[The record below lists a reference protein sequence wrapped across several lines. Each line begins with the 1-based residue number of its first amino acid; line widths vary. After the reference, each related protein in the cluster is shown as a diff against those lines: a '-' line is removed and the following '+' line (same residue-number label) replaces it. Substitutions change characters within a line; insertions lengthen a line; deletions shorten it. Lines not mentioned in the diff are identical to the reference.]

1 MSNLLNIQNLRV
13 HFDTLDGPVEALHS
27 VSLSVKEGEIMGVV
41 GESGCGKSVTSLVT
55 IGLASCD
62 VDEGSITFEDKEL
75 IHEVP
80 EVTAKTLSVLRALSS
95 ISGLAIILSILLFF
109 SNPILGFYA
118 ILGSLLVLT
127 VCMFFISIIDTPS
140 RHHEQFLRSI
150 RGNKISMIFQEPMTA
165 LNPLYTVEKQVSEVL
180 KQHGKLDAAESSL
193 GLRVGQALA
202 YPATLLTNFVRSD
215 MRAGLQLLGAFMFI
229 FIVHQSGNSDTI
241 LDLLIYPVALL
252 GDVAVWL
259 IDVLDIIPDKLGLS
273 KNLSAAVSIGEFI
286 LVVILGSVFAV
297 DRTPEILRNGFSRTP
312 QIFVW
317 YVVIFILLW
326 IPFGVLMT
334 IIGSVA
340 ILAIPPIQISGFL
353 RLDPAHTGQVVSIL
367 EDVRIPNPEA
377 VVKMYPHELSGGMRQ
392 RVMIAMMMACEP
404 KLLIA
409 DEPTTALDVT
419 IQAQILGLMKDLRDR
434 EGTAIMMITHDL
446 GVIAETCDAVSV
458 MYAGSVVETGSLEQV
473 LGSPRMPYTIGLL
486 HSIPRIKEE
495 GEVRTDLPIIPG
507 QVPDPNTVFE
517 GCRFH
522 PRCPFADDLCR
533 STPPPMEEVSEGHFA
548 SCHHT
553 ELTDDLEVAQRA
565 FSASQFLQSEV
576 SVQ

>member
-62 VDEGSITFEDKEL
+62 VDEGSITFEGKEL

-80 EVTAKTLSVLRALSS
+80 EVTVKTLSVLESISS
-95 ISGLAIILSILLFF
+95 IAGLTLIVAMLWFFINPSAGCLALVINLLFLAVVM
-109 SNPILGFYA
+109 S
-118 ILGSLLVLT
+118 
-127 VCMFFISIIDTPS
+127 FIFVINTPS

-229 FIVHQSGNSDTI
+229 FLVHQSGNSDTI

-273 KNLSAAVSIGEFI
+273 DNLSAAVSIGEFI

-297 DRTPEILRNGFSRTP
+297 DSTPEILRNGFSRTP

-353 RLDPAHTGQVVSIL
+353 RLDPAHTRQVVSIL

-507 QVPDPNTVFE
+507 QVPDPNTVFD

-533 STPPPMEEVSEGHFA
+533 STPPPMEQVSEGHFA

-553 ELTDDLEVAQRA
+553 ELTDDLEAAQRA

-576 SVQ
+576 GVQ

>member
-62 VDEGSITFEDKEL
+62 VDEGSITFEGKEL

-80 EVTAKTLSVLRALSS
+80 EVTAKTLSVLERISS
-95 ISGLAIILSILLFF
+95 IAGLFLIVAMLWFFRDPSAGCFYGLLDLLFLAVVMSF
-109 SNPILGFYA
+109 TF
-118 ILGSLLVLT
+118 V
-127 VCMFFISIIDTPS
+127 IDTPS
-140 RHHEQFLRSI
+140 RHHEQFLRSV

-180 KQHGKLDAAESSL
+180 KRHGKLVAAESSI
-193 GLRVGQALA
+193 GLRIGQALA
-202 YPATLLTNFVRSD
+202 NPVTILVNYVRSD
-215 MRAGLQLLGAFMFI
+215 LRSGAQLLSAFLFI
-229 FIVHQSGNSDTI
+229 FLVHQSGNSDTI

-252 GDVAVWL
+252 GDLVVWL

-273 KNLSAAVSIGEFI
+273 KNMSAVVSIGEFFV
-286 LVVILGSVFAV
+286 VVILGSVFYDTIESP
-297 DRTPEILRNGFSRTP
+297 DRLSIGISRIP
-312 QIFVW
+312 QILVW

-340 ILAIPPIQISGFL
+340 LLAIPPLQISGYL
-353 RLDPAHTGQVVSIL
+353 TLAQAHSRQVVNIL
-367 EDVRIPNPEA
+367 KEVKIPNPEA
-377 VVKMYPHELSGGMRQ
+377 VIKMYPHELSGGMRQ

-419 IQAQILGLMKDLRDR
+419 IQAQILKLMKDLRDR
-434 EGTAIMMITHDL
+434 EKTSIMLITHDL
-446 GVIAETCDAVSV
+446 GVIAEMCDTVSV
-458 MYAGSVVETGSLEQV
+458 MYAGRVVEKAPVVELFSDPKHAYTRGLIACTPSL
-473 LGSPRMPYTIGLL
+473 S
-486 HSIPRIKEE
+486 SIPKS
-495 GEVRTDLPIIPG
+495 TLATIPG
-507 QVPDPNTVFE
+507 QVANPSEFVS
-517 GCRFH
+517 GCRFCQRMGRTGDTLLEI
-522 PRCPFADDLCR
+522 PDYIEISP
-533 STPPPMEEVSEGHFA
+533 GHWVEM
-548 SCHHT
+548 C
-553 ELTDDLEVAQRA
+553 EICTDHEQDKWE
-565 FSASQFLQSEV
+565 
-576 SVQ
+576 

>member
-1 MSNLLNIQNLRV
+1 VSNLLNIQNLRV

-62 VDEGSITFEDKEL
+62 VDDGSITFEDKEL

-80 EVTAKTLSVLRALSS
+80 EVTAKTLSVLESISS
-95 ISGLAIILSILLFF
+95 IAGLTLIVAMLWFFINPSAGCLALVINLLF
-109 SNPILGFYA
+109 LA
-118 ILGSLLVLT
+118 VAMSLIFV
-127 VCMFFISIIDTPS
+127 INTPS

-165 LNPLYTVEKQVSEVL
+165 LNPLYSVEKQVSEVL

-193 GLRVGQALA
+193 GLRVGQALV

-215 MRAGLQLLGAFMFI
+215 LRSGLQLLGAFMFI

-273 KNLSAAVSIGEFI
+273 DNLSAAVSIGEFI

-353 RLDPAHTGQVVSIL
+353 RLDPAHTRQVVSIL

-553 ELTDDLEVAQRA
+553 ELTDDLEAAQRA

>member
-1 MSNLLNIQNLRV
+1 MANLLNIQNLRV

-80 EVTAKTLSVLRALSS
+80 EVTAKTLSVLESISS
-95 ISGLAIILSILLFF
+95 IAGLSLIVAMLWFFINPSAGCLALVINLLFLAVVM
-109 SNPILGFYA
+109 S
-118 ILGSLLVLT
+118 
-127 VCMFFISIIDTPS
+127 FIFVINTPS

-202 YPATLLTNFVRSD
+202 HPATLLTNFVRSD

-229 FIVHQSGNSDTI
+229 FLVHQSGNSDTI

-353 RLDPAHTGQVVSIL
+353 RLDPAHTRQVVSIL

-507 QVPDPNTVFE
+507 QVHDPNTVFE

-553 ELTDDLEVAQRA
+553 ELTDDLEAAQRA